1 MLVPAPDVTTPYIRS
16 EEKGIVVMN
25 QKSGDFGQYS
35 LPRLSVYNY
44 DPTRDEGSESRKVDN
59 SILNARRKGKIKVN

>member
-1 MLVPAPDVTTPYIRS
+1 M
-16 EEKGIVVMN
+16 VMN